1 MFGAWAILADL
12 GQPSTDISPVVS
24 TWQVTYT
31 AKTAEMPR
39 IGGNSMEESQESL
52 TIGQWLALAAAFL
65 GWMFD
70 GVEIGLFPLVG
81 RAALQDLLGLAAE
94 EQIMA
99 WMSRITACFLVGA
112 SPALLALLVL
122 FFVPESERW
131 KTSARKG
138 GRSPI
143 IAIFQPGV
151 LSKTLF
157 AMVLSGIPLIGTW
170 AAVSAYIPNWVDDMS
185 QAQGA
190 RTLLSG
196 DTLTKY
202 EAIKNPKEKRSLLRQ
217 SLTDKQWSDVR
228 RATARSKAV
237 VSLILAIGAI
247 LGCLAASTVG
257 GKYGRRPVYFGMCL
271 LSFLSASYL
280 FRFLES
286 VASLLG
292 STTRNNPRSHAPRGN
307 ALAPT
312 LCDTRA
318 DAEHRKDSGSHAER
332 GNQNPVMMLQ
342 TRFLTEFNAWF
353 LLVAFVVGGITA
365 AFYGWLP
372 LYLPELFPT
381 RIRATGQGL
390 SFNFGRVLAAGG
402 TLCLGQ
408 LFGLFGGDYGRAMAA
423 VAMVYLLGMVVV
435 WFAPETKGKPLPD

>member
-157 AMVLSGIPLIGTW
+157 AM
-170 AAVSAYIPNWVDDMS
+170 
-185 QAQGA
+185 
-190 RTLLSG
+190 
-196 DTLTKY
+196 
-202 EAIKNPKEKRSLLRQ
+202 
-217 SLTDKQWSDVR
+217 
-228 RATARSKAV
+228 
-237 VSLILAIGAI
+237 
-247 LGCLAASTVG
+247 C
-257 GKYGRRPVYFGMCL
+257 
-271 LSFLSASYL
+271 
-280 FRFLES
+280 FR
-286 VASLLG
+286 ASL
-292 STTRNNPRSHAPRGN
+292 
-307 ALAPT
+307 
-312 LCDTRA
+312 
-318 DAEHRKDSGSHAER
+318 
-332 GNQNPVMMLQ
+332 
-342 TRFLTEFNAWF
+342 
-353 LLVAFVVGGITA
+353 
-365 AFYGWLP
+365 
-372 LYLPELFPT
+372 
-381 RIRATGQGL
+381 
-390 SFNFGRVLAAGG
+390 
-402 TLCLGQ
+402 
-408 LFGLFGGDYGRAMAA
+408 
-423 VAMVYLLGMVVV
+423 
-435 WFAPETKGKPLPD
+435 